1 MPIMRT
7 SKLLALALAAAA
19 GAVAFAPGAP
29 GPPGAQAGPAVAPA
43 AAHATQA
50 APAVSGSVYGDLN
63 SNGVRDPGEVG
74 LAGWTVYV
82 DLHGNG
88 VASADDPQA
97 VTGADGTFAIT
108 GAVPSGTY
116 LVEIVQQPGY
126 SCTLLGGC
134 LVQQTFPAA
143 GTVVANFGEHQAT
156 STPPAVPPPALGK
169 TFSAGVVSGT
179 VLIQLPPGAHTSTV
193 TAAAVKGTAFVPLTE
208 ARSLPVGTIV
218 DSTRGQI
225 GITSAVNTAGLTQ
238 SGVFGGG
245 IFKVLQDRRQRGLT
259 QMNVVLGRSASA
271 CPGVGK
277 AARAAAK
284 RLLPKSVLGLLHA
297 NAKGRFRTR
306 GRFSSA
312 TVRGTVWDTIER
324 CDGTLTAVKRGSVVV
339 LDTRHRRS
347 VIVAAG
353 RSYLARR

>member
-1 MPIMRT
+1 MPIKRT
-7 SKLLALALAAAA
+7 STLLALAATAAAA
-19 GAVAFAPGAP
+19 GAIAFAPGAEAGRAAP
-29 GPPGAQAGPAVAPA
+29 RATAHSSQA
-43 AAHATQA
+43 T
-50 APAVSGSVYGDLN
+50 PAVSGTVFGDVN

-82 DLHGNG
+82 DLHSNG
-88 VASADDPQA
+88 VVSADDPQA

-108 GAVPSGTY
+108 AVPSGTY

-143 GTVVANFGEHQAT
+143 GTVVATFGEHQAT
-156 STPPAVPPPALGK
+156 STPPPVPPPALGK

-179 VLIQLPPGAHTSTV
+179 VLIQLPPGAHAS
-193 TAAAVKGTAFVPLTE
+193 AAATTPVKGTGFVPLTE

-238 SGVFGGG
+238 SGVFGGS
-245 IFKVLQDRRQRGLT
+245 IFKVLQDRRQKGLT
-259 QMNVVLGRSASA
+259 QMNVVIGRSASA
-271 CPGVGK
+271 CPAIGK
-277 AARAAAK
+277 AARTAAK
-284 RLLPKSVLGLLHA
+284 RLLPSSVLAILHA

-312 TVRGTVWDTIER
+312 TVRGTTWDTIER

>member
-1 MPIMRT
+1 MPIKRT
-7 SKLLALALAAAA
+7 STLLALAAAA
-19 GAVAFAPGAP
+19 GAVAFAPGA
-29 GPPGAQAGPAVAPA
+29 QAGRA
-43 AAHATQA
+43 AAPVTAHASQA
-50 APAVSGSVYGDLN
+50 APAVSGSVYGDAN

-88 VASADDPQA
+88 AVAADDPQG
-97 VTGADGTFAIT
+97 VTGADGTFAIA
-108 GAVPSGTY
+108 GVPSGTY
-116 LVEIVQQPGY
+116 LVEIVPQPGY

-134 LVQQTFPAA
+134 LVQQTFPAS
-143 GTVVANFGEHQAT
+143 GTVVADFGEHQAT
-156 STPPAVPPPALGK
+156 STPPPVPPPALGK

-179 VLIQLPPGAHTSTV
+179 VLIELPPGAHASAV
-193 TAAAVKGTAFVPLTE
+193 TAPVKGATFVPLTE

-238 SGVFGGG
+238 AGVFGGG
-245 IFKVLQDRRQRGLT
+245 IFKVLQDRRQKGLT

-277 AARAAAK
+277 AARTAAK

-339 LDTRHRRS
+339 LDTRHHRS
-347 VIVAAG
+347 VIVQAG